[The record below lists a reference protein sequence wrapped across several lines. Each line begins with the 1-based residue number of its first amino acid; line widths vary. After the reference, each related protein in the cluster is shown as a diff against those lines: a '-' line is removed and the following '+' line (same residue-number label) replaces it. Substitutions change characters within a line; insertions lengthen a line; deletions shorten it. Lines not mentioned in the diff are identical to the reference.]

1 MTNWNRKSVRIGSS
15 AVALA
20 FMLTGSV
27 GAFTIHENRLTF
39 NRPVALPGIVL
50 PAGTYSFDV
59 VTGTADV
66 VVVRS
71 TRRDKVFYM
80 GFAALVDRPAGMP
93 WNTLVVMGEAPKN
106 QAAAPITTWYEID
119 SLNGHQFKY

>member
-1 MTNWNRKSVRIGSS
+1 MTNWNRKSVRIGSA

-59 VTGTADV
+59 VTGTAECRGRAEHEARQGLLYGIRGV
-66 VVVRS
+66 GRS
-71 TRRDKVFYM
+71 TCGNAVEHIGSD
-80 GFAALVDRPAGMP
+80 G
-93 WNTLVVMGEAPKN
+93 
-106 QAAAPITTWYEID
+106 
-119 SLNGHQFKY
+119 